1 MKIYINDINE
11 NWIVDRFK
19 NEWEE
24 YHRKSV
30 ARDVH
35 ESDIVWIISPWTF
48 KNLKKSKL
56 ESKIVLCTIH
66 HLDMESFSRSDYK
79 NFLKIDKYVDYYH
92 VLSSKTLVKLQ
103 RLTNKKIYVQPFWV
117 NNNTWFRKE
126 NVHKIREK
134 LGFEVNDYL
143 IGSFQRDTEGKDL
156 ISPKLIKG
164 PDIFAQILNK
174 YFDKKNIKVVLT
186 GKRRQYIINK
196 LEEMNVEYRY
206 FEMADNEELNDLYN
220 ILDLYIVSSRLEGGP
235 QQIMECATIKTPII
249 STDVGIANKILSK
262 ESIFEYENF
271 NDAKPNV
278 DIAYNNVQ
286 KYQIPNGFNFFEE
299 LFTEITKS

>member
-24 YHRKSV
+24 YHSKSV
-30 ARDVH
+30 ARDVD
-35 ESDIVWIISPWTF
+35 ESDVVWIISPWTF
-48 KNLKKSKL
+48 KNLNKSKL

-66 HLDMESFSRSDYK
+66 HLDMENFSRSDYK

-117 NNNTWFRKE
+117 NNKTWFRKE
-126 NVHKIREK
+126 NPLKIREK

-196 LEEMNVEYRY
+196 LEEMNIKYRY

-271 NDAKPNV
+271 NDAKPNIDV
-278 DIAYNNVQ
+278 AYNNVQ
-286 KYQIPNGFNFFEE
+286 KYQIPNGFRFFEE
-299 LFTEITKS
+299 LFIEITKS